1 MGFKNITSMYFVGQ
15 GGEWVTEWG
24 KAKSITVTFS

>member
-1 MGFKNITSMYFVGQ
+1 MGLKSITSMYIMGQ

-24 KAKSITVTFS
+24 RVLLSTFS